1 MGLRLH
7 FTSDD
12 LARTRVSPGRGPLAE
27 TIWAMTLLRCPV
39 QRQVTL
45 GGWRERAYSQLT
57 RGPGSRSGQELRHRL
72 RPLTMLMPHC
82 RHWVDLLTLTGEKA
96 TFEEGTEALL
106 TIPRDQMLAELH
118 DCDGRFRLPSAA
130 WAIADPGSD
139 ARRQLADA
147 VEVAYRG
154 LVQPYWQGVES
165 QLRAEQARRGRILMD
180 GGVDGLLS
188 TLNATR
194 IRWQPPVLE
203 ILGPSDGDVY
213 LDGRGLTLVPSVF
226 IGNYPAVL
234 ADTDDSRGSPLTLA
248 YPVSG
253 DPSGGIRLWGG
264 TQPAGKALAA
274 LLGRTRA
281 AVLDSIADG
290 CTTTE
295 LARKVG
301 VSPAAASQHATV
313 LREAGLIMT
322 CRQGSAVWHT
332 LTALGAQLLDGP
344 AAPDSAHLNNG
355 ASVNDGAGTAGSVTD
370 RAG

>member
-7 FTSDD
+7 FTADD

-45 GGWRERAYSQLT
+45 GGWRERAYGQLT
-57 RGPGSRSGQELRHRL
+57 REPSRPSGRDLRHQL
-72 RPLTMLMPHC
+72 RPLTMLMPNC
-82 RHWVDLLTLTGEKA
+82 RDWVDLLTLTGERA
-96 TFEEGTEALL
+96 SFDEGTEALL
-106 TIPRDQMLAELH
+106 TLPRDRVLAELH
-118 DCDGRFRLPSAA
+118 DCDRRSRLPSAA
-130 WAIADPGSD
+130 WAIADPRGE

-147 VEVAYRG
+147 VAAAYRG
-154 LVQPYWQGVES
+154 LVEPYWPGVES

-180 GGVDGLLS
+180 GGIDGLLS

-194 IRWQPPVLE
+194 IRWQPPVLD

-253 DPSGGIRLWGG
+253 DPAGGIRLWGA
-264 TQPAGKALAA
+264 QPPGKALAA

-332 LTALGAQLLDGP
+332 LTALGSQLLDGQAGP
-344 AAPDSAHLNNG
+344 ESAHLNNG
-355 ASVNDGAGTAGSVTD
+355 ARAAGPVTD

>member
-1 MGLRLH
+1 MGLRIH
-7 FTSDD
+7 FTADD

-45 GGWRERAYSQLT
+45 GGWRERAYAQLI
-57 RGPGSRSGQELRHRL
+57 REPGRPSGQDLRHQL

-82 RHWVDLLTLTGEKA
+82 RDWVDLLTLTGERA

-106 TIPRDQMLAELH
+106 AMPRDRVLAELH
-118 DCDGRFRLPSAA
+118 DCDRRSRLSSAA
-130 WAIADPGSD
+130 WAIADPGGD
-139 ARRQLADA
+139 ARHRLAHA
-147 VEVAYRG
+147 AGAAYRG
-154 LVQPYWQGVES
+154 LVEPYWQAVDS

-180 GGVDGLLS
+180 SGMDGLLS
-188 TLNATR
+188 TLNPTR
-194 IRWQPPVLE
+194 IRWQSPVLD
-203 ILGPSDGDVY
+203 ILGPNDGDVY
-213 LDGRGLTLVPSVF
+213 LEGRGLTLVPSVF
-226 IGNYPAVL
+226 IGNFPAVL

-248 YPVSG
+248 YPVSS
-253 DPSGGIRLWGG
+253 DPAGGIRLWGG
-264 TQPAGKALAA
+264 AQAAAGKALAA

-295 LARKVG
+295 LARRVG

-322 CRQGSAVWHT
+322 RRQGSAVWHT
-332 LTALGAQLLDGP
+332 LTALGAQLLD
-344 AAPDSAHLNNG
+344 APDG
-355 ASVNDGAGTAGSVTD
+355 ARVTD
-370 RAG
+370 QAG

>member
-1 MGLRLH
+1 
-7 FTSDD
+7 
-12 LARTRVSPGRGPLAE
+12 
-27 TIWAMTLLRCPV
+27 MTLLRCPV

-45 GGWRERAYSQLT
+45 GGWRERAYGQLISE
-57 RGPGSRSGQELRHRL
+57 PGRPSGQALRHQL

-82 RHWVDLLTLTGEKA
+82 RHWVDLLTLTGETA

-106 TIPRDQMLAELH
+106 AMPRDRVLAELH
-118 DCDGRFRLPSAA
+118 DCDRRSRLPSAA
-130 WAIADPGSD
+130 WAIADPGGD
-139 ARRQLADA
+139 ARRQLTQA
-147 VEVAYRG
+147 VEAAYRG
-154 LVQPYWQGVES
+154 LVEPYWQGVES
-165 QLRAEQARRGRILMD
+165 LLRAEQARRGRILMD
-180 GGVDGLLS
+180 RGIDGLLS

-194 IRWQPPVLE
+194 IRWRPPVLDV
-203 ILGPSDGDVY
+203 LGPSGGDVY

-226 IGNYPAVL
+226 IGNFPAVL
-234 ADTDDSRGSPLTLA
+234 ADTDERRGSPLTLA

-253 DPSGGIRLWGG
+253 DPAGGIRLWGG
-264 TQPAGKALAA
+264 AQPAGKALAA

-281 AVLDSIADG
+281 AVLDNIADG

-332 LTALGAQLLDGP
+332 LTDLGAQLLDGQ
-344 AAPDSAHLNNG
+344 AAPDNG
-355 ASVNDGAGTAGSVTD
+355 ARSAGPVTD

>member
-7 FTSDD
+7 FTADD

-45 GGWRERAYSQLT
+45 GGWRERAYGQLI
-57 RGPGSRSGQELRHRL
+57 RAPGRQSGQELRHQL
-72 RPLTMLMPHC
+72 RPLTMLMPNC
-82 RHWVDLLTLTGEKA
+82 RDWVDLLTLTGERA
-96 TFEEGTEALL
+96 SFDEGTEALL
-106 TIPRDQMLAELH
+106 TLPRDRVLAELH
-118 DCDGRFRLPSAA
+118 DCDRRSRLPSAA
-130 WAIADPGSD
+130 WAIADPRGD
-139 ARRQLADA
+139 ARRRLADA
-147 VEVAYRG
+147 VEAAYRG
-154 LVQPYWQGVES
+154 LVEPFWQGVES

-180 GGVDGLLS
+180 GGIDGLLS

-194 IRWQPPVLE
+194 IRWRPPVLDV
-203 ILGPSDGDVY
+203 LGPSDGDVY

-234 ADTDDSRGSPLTLA
+234 ADTDDSRGAPLTLA

-253 DPSGGIRLWGG
+253 DPAGGIRLWGG
-264 TQPAGKALAA
+264 AHPPGKALAA

-344 AAPDSAHLNNG
+344 AAPDSAHLNHG
-355 ASVNDGAGTAGSVTD
+355 ARAAGPVTD